1 MRSHQLL
8 GLSPKEELAK
18 HQINPLEDDD
28 GQILRSI
35 PSLNPA
41 TRELVQLAWRE
52 HVVNTSV
59 YRKQGELRPCIRL
72 VNCETHPLF
81 SDENENNT
89 KSTLSHV
96 SIPRSPA
103 RSRRVPST
111 VRVGA
116 KESSSALQ
124 STNGMAQHNDEGPDQ
139 TTNSSGSN

>member
-18 HQINPLEDDD
+18 RQINPLEDDD

-52 HVVNTSV
+52 RVVNTSV

-81 SDENENNT
+81 SDENENNA

-96 SIPRSPA
+96 FHTPLTRAFSTRTFNSTGWGQGVQQRTPIDNRDGA
-103 RSRRVPST
+103 TQRRGT
-111 VRVGA
+111 
-116 KESSSALQ
+116 
-124 STNGMAQHNDEGPDQ
+124 
-139 TTNSSGSN
+139 